1 MMDEGDEDGMF
12 QEQEMGEGDQ
22 ALAVKAFKGQVDASI
37 PDIYKKPS
45 VEMWAKPEGNL
56 KLKYAHGFRSFDT
69 RGNLKY
75 IDNDHIAFTTAA
87 LGVVMNKTSNTQNFF
102 NLHEEDVV
110 SLALHPNKD
119 IIATG

>member
-1 MMDEGDEDGMF
+1 
-12 QEQEMGEGDQ
+12 MGN
-22 ALAVKAFKGQVDASI
+22 
-37 PDIYKKPS
+37 
-45 VEMWAKPEGNL
+45 KPEGNL

-75 IDNDHIAFTTAA
+75 IDKDHIAFTTAA
-87 LGVVMNKTSNTQNFF
+87 LGVIMNKTSNVQNFF

-110 SLALHPNKD
+110 SMTLHPGKD

>member
-1 MMDEGDEDGMF
+1 MMGGEDDEMF
-12 QEQEMGEGDQ
+12 QEEAVGDGDQ
-22 ALAVKAFKGQVDASI
+22 AMAVKAFKGQVDAST
-37 PDIYKKPS
+37 PDIYKKPNPL
-45 VEMWAKPEGNL
+45 MGNKPEGNL

-75 IDNDHIAFTTAA
+75 IDKDHIAFTTAA
-87 LGVVMNKTSNTQNFF
+87 LGVIMNKTTNVQNFF

-110 SLALHPNKD
+110 SMALHPGKD